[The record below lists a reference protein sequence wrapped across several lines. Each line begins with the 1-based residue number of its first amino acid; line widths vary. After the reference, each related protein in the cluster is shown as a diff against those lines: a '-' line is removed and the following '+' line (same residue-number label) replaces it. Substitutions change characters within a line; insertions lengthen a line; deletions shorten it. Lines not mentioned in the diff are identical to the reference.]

1 MNVCNGMIEKV
12 HPVGQ
17 AITLI
22 SNKYDL
28 PYEIE
33 KMIQD
38 IIFKNKLPKI
48 DMEDRKSKHYKV
60 RYKYDHLMGSLDP
73 FSLERFRTRINF
85 HGFKVFSQP
94 HPHAQWVYPK
104 IDLTSGISSYTTV
117 PELKATLKEL
127 IKYNKLKIPISK
139 LKRNELIALLIHTE
153 F

>member
-48 DMEDRKSKHYKV
+48 DMEDWKSKHYKV
-60 RYKYDHLMGSLDP
+60 SNIL
-73 FSLERFRTRINF
+73 LEIEDTD
-85 HGFKVFSQP
+85 V
-94 HPHAQWVYPK
+94 HA
-104 IDLTSGISSYTTV
+104 
-117 PELKATLKEL
+117 A
-127 IKYNKLKIPISK
+127 
-139 LKRNELIALLIHTE
+139 
-153 F
+153 

>member
-22 SNKYDL
+22 ANQYDL

-33 KMIQD
+33 KKIQD

-60 RYKYDHLMGSLDP
+60 SNI
-73 FSLERFRTRINF
+73 FRNRMNF
-85 HGFKVFSQP
+85 HGFKVFSKP
-94 HPHAQWVYPK
+94 HPYAQWVYPK
-104 IDLTSGISSYTTV
+104 IDLTIGISNYDTV